1 LNGHCVLKRYYGDG
15 IVATLQ
21 KFPDTR
27 GPCDYSLT
35 KPQMILPPKRPTL
48 AEALAA
54 AKDTRALE
62 IGSKILQKTAEIF
75 RQQFGDKP
83 AVIVADTN
91 TFEAA
96 GRTVHDA
103 FERKD
108 QGLEPFIY
116 TDPNLYGEY
125 KFVEELQ
132 ESLKSHDAIP
142 VAVGSGTINDLT
154 KLAAHEVGRPYM
166 CVATAASMD
175 GYTAFG
181 ASITQS
187 GSKQTFFC
195 PAPRAV
201 VADLDIITAA
211 PGDMNSW
218 GYTDLVAKVT
228 AGADWIL
235 SDAMGAEPV
244 HTEAWKII
252 QPGLRELIADP
263 AGVPARRPESI
274 SRLVEGLMLAGFAMQ
289 AATNSRAASGAEHQF
304 SHLWDMQ
311 HHTHNGKAPSHGFK
325 VGIGT
330 LAITALY
337 EYVLEQPIENLNV
350 EACSDAWPDE
360 VTLEKL
366 IPQRFSEGDL
376 TVVALQESRAKWVN
390 RDELRDQLK
399 KLRAMWPSLKE
410 RLRKQLLPF
419 AELKSM
425 LSDAG
430 APVEPQEI
438 GISRERL
445 REGFWLSYFLRR
457 RITVLDVAVRT
468 NLLEKALDHI
478 FGPNGRWAAATHHSF
493 S

>member
-1 LNGHCVLKRYYGDG
+1 MPLFLGET
-15 IVATLQ
+15 AMTS
-21 KFPDTR
+21 P
-27 GPCDYSLT
+27 S
-35 KPQMILPPKRPTL
+35 KRPVL
-48 AEALAA
+48 AEALAV

-62 IGSKILQKTAEIF
+62 IGSRILTKTPEIF

-83 AVIVADTN
+83 AVIVADVN

-96 GRTVHDA
+96 GRIVHDA
-103 FERKD
+103 FHQKN
-108 QGLEPFIY
+108 QCLEPFIY
-116 TDPNLYGEY
+116 TDSNLYAEY
-125 KFVEELQ
+125 RFVEELQ
-132 ESLKSHDAIP
+132 GSLKGHDAIP

-181 ASITQS
+181 ASITQI

-201 VADLDIITAA
+201 VADLEIISAA
-211 PGDMNSW
+211 PGEMNSW

-228 AGADWIL
+228 AGADWML
-235 SDAMGAEPV
+235 SDAMGSEPV
-244 HTEAWKII
+244 HAEAWRII
-252 QPGLRELIADP
+252 QPGLRELISDP

-274 SRLVEGLMLAGFAMQ
+274 SRLIEGLMLAGFAMQ

-311 HHTHNGKAPSHGFK
+311 HHTHEGKAPSHGFK

-337 EYVLEQPIENLNV
+337 EYMLEQPIKNLDV
-350 EACSDAWPDE
+350 EACCEAWPDE
-360 VTLEKL
+360 VALEKM
-366 IPQRFSEGDL
+366 IPQKFSQGDL
-376 TVVALQESRAKWVN
+376 TVVALQESRAKWVS

-399 KLRAMWPSLKE
+399 KLRAMWPTLKE
-410 RLRKQLLPF
+410 RLREQLLPF
-419 AELKSM
+419 AELKKM
-425 LSDAG
+425 LSAAG
-430 APVEPQEI
+430 APVEPEEI

-445 REGFWLSYFLRR
+445 CESFLLSYFLRR
-457 RITVLDVAVRT
+457 RITVLDLAVRT
-468 NLLEKALDHI
+468 NLLEKALDHL
-478 FGPNGRWAAATHHSF
+478 FGANGRWALKTSRAAGTGTGAVSQT
-493 S
+493 SM